1 MLFEGV
7 FDKMHEVLDIA
18 RLVLIMIVSL
28 TALLL
33 ILKFSADIAKN
44 IKIKS
49 NVKKLKMRMD
59 TMAAAATVFKT
70 DITEN
75 GKEGKFRVVF
85 FEYAVEGKNYCKKMM
100 LTNSAFNEVSKG
112 DKIYI
117 YYDKN
122 NPENCVL
129 KEDWVE
135 RTCNYHIQWDIAYIL
150 CILIFVTINCFVK
163 II

>member
-75 GKEGKFRVVF
+75 GKEGKLRVIFLNMWQREKTTV
-85 FEYAVEGKNYCKKMM
+85 KK
-100 LTNSAFNEVSKG
+100 
-112 DKIYI
+112 
-117 YYDKN
+117 
-122 NPENCVL
+122 
-129 KEDWVE
+129 
-135 RTCNYHIQWDIAYIL
+135 
-150 CILIFVTINCFVK
+150 
-163 II
+163 